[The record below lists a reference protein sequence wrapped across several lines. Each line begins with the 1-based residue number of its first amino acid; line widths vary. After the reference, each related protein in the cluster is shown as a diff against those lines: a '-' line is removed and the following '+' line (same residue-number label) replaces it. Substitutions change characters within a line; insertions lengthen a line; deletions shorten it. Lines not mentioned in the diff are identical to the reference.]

1 MQKKPKRIITFFVLA
16 ILFGYFAGNVS
27 ALFNLPSEIGMTE
40 FATHRLNVGLPL
52 FAGFSSETAAV
63 AKVNDRPV
71 TDNFSIRANQ
81 PFTIVT
87 DSAGTAEM
95 TLGVFGLPMR
105 RITLD
110 VMPDVKVVP
119 LGTAIGVRIN
129 TDGVMVL
136 GTGGFLGEDGEA
148 HHPSDGKLRAGDL
161 IFKVNDTPIKNKEAL
176 SEVVAE
182 SRGDI
187 TIHLRRNNTEMEV
200 SLSPAIAATDGVRRI
215 GTWVRDSTKGI
226 GTMTYYNPR
235 TGGFGALGHGIMDVD
250 TKKLMSVKSGTIMPS
265 TVTSVKKGARGAP
278 GELEG
283 RVDTRRYLGQ
293 ITTNSN
299 NGIFGTLDADAKT
312 EIVTREPIPIAL
324 RSHIKEGP
332 ATILTNVTGDSVG
345 EYEIYIESVNRN
357 TTDETK
363 GMVIRITDPTL
374 LKITGGIVQGMS
386 GSPILQN
393 GRLVGAVTHVFV
405 QDPTKGYGIFIE
417 SMMYEN
423 GATLRNERWIAPFC
437 CFTKSKARHIFG
449 YFHLL

>member
-1 MQKKPKRIITFFVLA
+1 MQMRNKSKRIIAFFILA
-16 ILFGYFAGNVS
+16 ILAGYFAGNIS
-27 ALFNLPSEIGMTE
+27 ALLHFPSEIRMTE
-40 FATHRLNVGLPL
+40 FATHRLNVGIPL

-63 AKVNDRPV
+63 AKVNNRPV
-71 TDNFSIRANQ
+71 TDNFSILANQ

-87 DSAGTAEM
+87 DGAGTAEM

-110 VMPDVKVVP
+110 IMPDVKVVP
-119 LGTAIGVRIN
+119 LGTAICVRIN

-148 HHPSDGKLRAGDL
+148 HRPSEGILRAGDL
-161 IFKVNDTPIKNKEAL
+161 ILKVNNTPIKNKEAL
-176 SEVVAE
+176 SKIVAD
-182 SRGDI
+182 SQGDI
-187 TIHLRRNNTEMEV
+187 IIHLRRNEV
-200 SLSPAIAATDGVRRI
+200 KLELSISPAVAATDGVRRI
-215 GTWVRDSTKGI
+215 GAWVRDSTKGI
-226 GTMTYYNPR
+226 GTMTYYNPH
-235 TGGFGALGHGIMDVD
+235 TGTFGALGHGIMDVD

-265 TVTSVKKGARGAP
+265 TVTSVKKGARGIP

-283 RVDTRRYLGQ
+283 SVDSGRNLGQ
-293 ITTNSN
+293 IIANNN
-299 NGIFGTLDADAKT
+299 NGIFGTLDNGAKV
-312 EIVTREPIPIAL
+312 EIVTRAPIPIAL

-345 EYEIYIESVNRN
+345 EYHIYIENVNRL
-357 TTDETK
+357 TSDETK
-363 GMVIRITDPTL
+363 GMIIRITDPEL

-417 SMMYEN
+417 SMMQEN
-423 GATLRNERWIAPFC
+423 ESTYRYA
-437 CFTKSKARHIFG
+437 
-449 YFHLL
+449 